1 MEPIEAAK
9 AVVAAHEDLVRAGDL
24 DGIVENAADDVVVL
38 APDTPL
44 VEGKASF
51 RELYVSLL
59 GMGAWDFGH
68 EYHGAEVVEDTVIL
82 HGVARGTLT
91 PSGEDPS
98 SFANNFLLIFKKLA
112 DGKYR
117 LWRVAFAP
125 SGEVG
130 AAA

>member
-1 MEPIEAAK
+1 MQATEETLGRHEVRLFPSVSISSGREAELRATASLLAIAK
-9 AVVAAHEDLVRAGDL
+9 AVSE
-24 DGIVENAADDVVVL
+24 
-38 APDTPL
+38 
-44 VEGKASF
+44 
-51 RELYVSLL
+51 
-59 GMGAWDFGH
+59 FGH

>member
-1 MEPIEAAK
+1 MM
-9 AVVAAHEDLVRAGDL
+9 
-24 DGIVENAADDVVVL
+24 
-38 APDTPL
+38 
-44 VEGKASF
+44 
-51 RELYVSLL
+51 L
-59 GMGAWDFGH
+59 G
-68 EYHGAEVVEDTVIL
+68 
-82 HGVARGTLT
+82 T

-98 SFANNFLLIFKKLA
+98 SFANNFLSIFKKLA